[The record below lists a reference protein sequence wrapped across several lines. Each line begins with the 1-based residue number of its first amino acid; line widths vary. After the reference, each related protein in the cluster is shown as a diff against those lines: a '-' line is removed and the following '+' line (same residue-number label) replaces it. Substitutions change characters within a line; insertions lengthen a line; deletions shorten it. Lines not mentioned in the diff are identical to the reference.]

1 MTKNRVPY
9 LRTRPIEDGGDH
21 GAIDYSLLSIGLFD
35 YLGALYFEYAVAVK
49 TTSKRLLFWSPRILC
64 VLLAVFLS
72 LFALDV
78 FDEHL
83 GFWKTILALVIHL
96 IPTWIVLGVLMVAW
110 RWEWVGAV
118 LFNILALAYLV
129 MAWGRFHWSAYVM
142 ITGPLCVVGILFLL
156 NWLHRVE
163 LRTNA

>member
-1 MTKNRVPY
+1 
-9 LRTRPIEDGGDH
+9 
-21 GAIDYSLLSIGLFD
+21 
-35 YLGALYFEYAVAVK
+35 VAVK
-49 TTSKRLLFWSPRILC
+49 TTSKRLLFWSPRALC

-78 FDEHL
+78 FDEHI

-96 IPTWIVLGVLMVAW
+96 IPTWIVLGVLVIAW
-110 RWEWVGAV
+110 RREWVGAI
-118 LFNILALAYLV
+118 LFNVLALAYLIR
-129 MAWGRFHWSAYVM
+129 AWGRFHWSAYVM
-142 ITGPLCVVGILFLL
+142 ISGPLCVVGILFLL

>member
-1 MTKNRVPY
+1 LALSRSWQSKQATGQ
-9 LRTRPIEDGGDH
+9 LRF
-21 GAIDYSLLSIGLFD
+21 IDYSLLSIGLFD
-35 YLGALYFEYAVAVK
+35 YLGALYFEYVVSVK
-49 TTSKRLLFWSPRILC
+49 TTSKRLLFWSPRALC

-83 GFWKTILALVIHL
+83 GFWNTILALVIHL
-96 IPTWIVLGVLMVAW
+96 IPTWIVLGVLVIAW
-110 RWEWVGAV
+110 RREWVGAI

-142 ITGPLCVVGILFLL
+142 ISGPLCVVGILFLL

-163 LRTNA
+163 LRANA

>member
-1 MTKNRVPY
+1 M
-9 LRTRPIEDGGDH
+9 
-21 GAIDYSLLSIGLFD
+21 
-35 YLGALYFEYAVAVK
+35 K
-49 TTSKRLLFWSPRILC
+49 TTSKRLLFWSPRALC

-83 GFWKTILALVIHL
+83 GFWKTILALVMHL

-142 ITGPLCVVGILFLL
+142 ISGPLCVVGILFLL